1 MAAIS
6 PWQLETVAAFLERS
20 REYLGI
26 EHAIR
31 LHWPPVRTAGRCS
44 DAHRP
49 RTPRKGRQTGA
60 YRHHDHRRAG
70 A

>member
-1 MAAIS
+1 MTAIS

-31 LHWPPVRTAGRCS
+31 LRWPPARTTARCG
-44 DAHRP
+44 DAYHP
-49 RTPRKGRQTGA
+49 RTLRKGRQTA
-60 YRHHDHRRAG
+60 PFRHHDQRRAG